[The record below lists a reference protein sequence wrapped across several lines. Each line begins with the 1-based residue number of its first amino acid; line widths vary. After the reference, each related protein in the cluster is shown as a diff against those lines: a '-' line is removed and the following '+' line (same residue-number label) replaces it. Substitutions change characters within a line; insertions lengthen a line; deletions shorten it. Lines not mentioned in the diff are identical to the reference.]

1 MKNSLLLMVMAI
13 IGISCRAQQIDQNK
27 IQQHIKTLSSD
38 SLQGRGT
45 GTEGEKMAAA
55 YIQKEFKKIGLD
67 PRGDQSLFTQ
77 SFTFKSGVHGT
88 GEEGVASNLIGYI
101 DNKRESTIIIGA
113 HYDHLVGLA
122 QSF

>member
-45 GTEGEKMAAA
+45 GTEGEKMAAV
-55 YIQKEFKKIGLD
+55 YIQKEFKKIGQIG
-67 PRGDQSLFTQ
+67 R
-77 SFTFKSGVHGT
+77 
-88 GEEGVASNLIGYI
+88 ASC
-101 DNKRESTIIIGA
+101 RERV
-113 HYDHLVGLA
+113 YLA
-122 QSF
+122 V